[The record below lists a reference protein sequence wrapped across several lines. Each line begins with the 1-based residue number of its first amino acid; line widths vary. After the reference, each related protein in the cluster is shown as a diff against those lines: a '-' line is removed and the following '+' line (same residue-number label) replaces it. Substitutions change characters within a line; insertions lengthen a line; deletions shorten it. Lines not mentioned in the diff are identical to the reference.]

1 MHKKLVLYLDDKL
14 LFCELTQDLSHNLA
28 HTLQGLDK
36 SIIILA
42 LYFSSK
48 NKII

>member
-1 MHKKLVLYLDDKL
+1 MVLYLDDKL

-36 SIIILA
+36 YTVIIKASHYLSDKIK
-42 LYFSSK
+42 LY
-48 NKII
+48 I